1 MPRLYKNLYVLTRW
15 IGTAAQATGLAHDFS
30 DSYAPRSLSYA
41 ARTLR
46 LSSDAP
52 YRKVRRDSF
61 APA

>member
-41 ARTLR
+41 ART
-46 LSSDAP
+46 SP
-52 YRKVRRDSF
+52 PVQ
-61 APA
+61 